1 MGRPL
6 NKSRMSNVDTNAEG
20 TAGKIEVT
28 AYYPT
33 GGSLQQG
40 DNSFIHAQ
48 RSSRKFVVHQQNDSS
63 DQVLNLR
70 AVAPANLAEGQF
82 CVRVILDDSTVAY
95 VEKFYNNTVHYR
107 VNSTNGF
114 TDGTSGWVKYSLG
127 SETGGADSTPT
138 SGQGVIDVL

>member
-6 NKSRMSNVDTNAEG
+6 NKSRMSITTGGEG
-20 TAGKIEVT
+20 VAGKIEVT

-33 GGSLQQG
+33 GGSLQQN
-40 DNSFIHAQ
+40 DNAYIVSQ
-48 RSSRKFVVHQQNDSS
+48 RSSRKFNIHQADSTLE
-63 DQVLNLR
+63 VMNLR
-70 AVAPANLAEGQF
+70 AVAPANLTAGQF

-107 VNSTNGF
+107 VNSTDGF

-127 SETGGADSTPT
+127 SEAGGADSTPV

>member
-6 NKSRMSNVDTNAEG
+6 NKSRMSVTTG
-20 TAGKIEVT
+20 GQGVAGKIEVT

-33 GGSLQQG
+33 GGSLQQN
-40 DNSFIHAQ
+40 DNAYIVSQ
-48 RSSRKFVVHQQNDSS
+48 RSSRKFKIHQADSTLAVM
-63 DQVLNLR
+63 DLR
-70 AVAPANLAEGQF
+70 AVAPANLTAGQF
-82 CVRVILDDSTVAY
+82 CVRVTLDDSTVAY

-127 SETGGADSTPT
+127 SETDDSTPI

>member
-6 NKSRMSNVDTNAEG
+6 NKSRMSVTTG
-20 TAGKIEVT
+20 GQGVAGKIEVT
-28 AYYPT
+28 AYVPT
-33 GGSLQQG
+33 GGSLQQN
-40 DNSFIHAQ
+40 DNAYIVSQ
-48 RSSRKFVVHQQNDSS
+48 RSSRKFKIHQADSTLE
-63 DQVLNLR
+63 VMNLR
-70 AVAPANLAEGQF
+70 AVAPANLTAGQF

-107 VNSTNGF
+107 VNSTDGF

-127 SETGGADSTPT
+127 SETGGADSTPV

>member
-6 NKSRMSNVDTNAEG
+6 NKSRFSDINVNAEG

-28 AYYPT
+28 AYYQT

-40 DNSFIHAQ
+40 DDSFIISQ
-48 RSSRKFVVHQQNDSS
+48 RSSRKFKIHQQRDST
-63 DQVLNLR
+63 DAVLDLR
-70 AVAPANLAEGQF
+70 AVAPANLTEGQF

-127 SETGGADSTPT
+127 AETGGADSTPV
-138 SGQGVIDVL
+138 SGQGVIDVI

>member
-6 NKSRMSNVDTNAEG
+6 NKSRFSDLSTPEG

-28 AYYPT
+28 AYYQT

-40 DNSFIHAQ
+40 DNSFIISQ
-48 RSSRKFVVHQQNDSS
+48 RSSRKFKIHQQSDST
-63 DQVLNLR
+63 DAVLDLR
-70 AVAPANLAEGQF
+70 AVAPAYLTAGQF

-107 VNSTNGF
+107 VNSTDGF

-127 SETGGADSTPT
+127 SETGGADSTPV

>member
-1 MGRPL
+1 
-6 NKSRMSNVDTNAEG
+6 MSVTTG
-20 TAGKIEVT
+20 GQGVAGKIEVT

-33 GGSLQQG
+33 GGSLQQN
-40 DNSFIHAQ
+40 DNAYIVSQ
-48 RSSRKFVVHQQNDSS
+48 RSSRKFKIHQADSTLAVM
-63 DQVLNLR
+63 DLR
-70 AVAPANLAEGQF
+70 AVAPANLTAGQF
-82 CVRVILDDSTVAY
+82 CVRVTLDDSTVAY

-127 SETGGADSTPT
+127 SETDDSTPI

>member
-6 NKSRMSNVDTNAEG
+6 KKSRFSDLTTPEG
-20 TAGKIEVT
+20 TAGKIEVI

-33 GGSLQQG
+33 GGSLQQN
-40 DNSFIHAQ
+40 DNSFIISQ
-48 RSSRKFVVHQQNDSS
+48 RSSRRFKIHQQNDSS
-63 DQVLNLR
+63 DAVLDLR
-70 AVAPANLAEGQF
+70 AVAPASLAEGQF

-107 VNSTNGF
+107 VNSTDGF

-127 SETGGADSTPT
+127 SETAGADSTPV
-138 SGQGVIDVL
+138 SGQGVIDVI

>member
-6 NKSRMSNVDTNAEG
+6 NKSRMSVTTG
-20 TAGKIEVT
+20 GQGVAGKIEVT

-33 GGSLQQG
+33 GGSLQQN
-40 DNSFIHAQ
+40 DNAYIVSQ
-48 RSSRKFVVHQQNDSS
+48 RSSRKFKIHQADSTLAVM
-63 DQVLNLR
+63 DLR
-70 AVAPANLAEGQF
+70 AVAPANLTEGQF
-82 CVRVILDDSTVAY
+82 CVRVTLDDSTVAY

-127 SETGGADSTPT
+127 SETDDSTPI

>member
-6 NKSRMSNVDTNAEG
+6 NKSRMSITTGGEG
-20 TAGKIEVT
+20 VAGKIEVT

-33 GGSLQQG
+33 GGSLLQD
-40 DNSFIHAQ
+40 DNAYIVSQ
-48 RSSRKFVVHQQNDSS
+48 RSSRKFKIHQADSTLE
-63 DQVLNLR
+63 VMNLR
-70 AVAPANLAEGQF
+70 AVAPANLTEGQF

-107 VNSTNGF
+107 VNSTDGF

-127 SETGGADSTPT
+127 SETAGADSTPV